1 MCIRDSFT
9 GGKSITV
16 GAPYFNLTTVPIAFF
31 IAFFQGYG
39 ILTFWGKSKKDN
51 YFYLACLGIVFI
63 LTFFF
68 TYTLFSYP
76 DIFSIASYLMF
87 AAIIS
92 GLLVYLYRNSK
103 NSNLIFNNLG
113 MVTAHFGIAIMI
125 LGIGVVS
132 SFSLNKEVII
142 GKGEFTNLSN
152 YNIKLVDEGR
162 QDFSNYYAQIVQF
175 EVLDNKTKNQILLNP
190 EKSFYP
196 ASNNVMTESD
206 IYVNPKEDLYISLS
220 EKLDSGKWIAKIQIK
235 PFVRL
240 IWLGALIMAIGGF
253 LAVFRRTKYE

>member
-1 MCIRDSFT
+1 
-9 GGKSITV
+9 
-16 GAPYFNLTTVPIAFF
+16 
-31 IAFFQGYG
+31 
-39 ILTFWGKSKKDN
+39 
-51 YFYLACLGIVFI
+51 
-63 LTFFF
+63 
-68 TYTLFSYP
+68 
-76 DIFSIASYLMF
+76 
-87 AAIIS
+87 
-92 GLLVYLYRNSK
+92 
-103 NSNLIFNNLG
+103 
-113 MVTAHFGIAIMI
+113 MVAAHFGIAIMI

-162 QDFSNYYAQIVQF
+162 QDFSNYYAQIVNF
-175 EVLDNKTKNQILLNP
+175 EVIDNKTKNQILLNP

-206 IYVNPKEDLYISLS
+206 IYVNPKEDIYISLS
-220 EKLDSGKWIAKIQIK
+220 ERLDSGKWIAKIQIK

-253 LAVFRRTKYE
+253 LAVFRRIKYE

>member
-1 MCIRDSFT
+1 M
-9 GGKSITV
+9 
-16 GAPYFNLTTVPIAFF
+16 
-31 IAFFQGYG
+31 
-39 ILTFWGKSKKDN
+39 
-51 YFYLACLGIVFI
+51 
-63 LTFFF
+63 
-68 TYTLFSYP
+68 
-76 DIFSIASYLMF
+76 
-87 AAIIS
+87 
-92 GLLVYLYRNSK
+92 
-103 NSNLIFNNLG
+103 
-113 MVTAHFGIAIMI
+113 
-125 LGIGVVS
+125 
-132 SFSLNKEVII
+132 
-142 GKGEFTNLSN
+142 SN

-220 EKLDSGKWIAKIQIK
+220 ERLDSGKWIAKIQIK

-253 LAVFRRTKYE
+253 LAVFRRIKYE